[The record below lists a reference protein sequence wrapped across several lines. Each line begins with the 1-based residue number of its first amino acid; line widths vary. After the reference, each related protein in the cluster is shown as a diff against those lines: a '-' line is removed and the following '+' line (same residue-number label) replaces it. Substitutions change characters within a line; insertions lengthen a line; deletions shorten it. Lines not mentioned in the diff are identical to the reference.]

1 MRAISDLFTKYT
13 FTSTERFLRY
23 VQIDTQSD
31 PYSETSPSTEKQKD
45 LGRVLVDEL
54 KNLGLQQV
62 ELDQYGYVYTFIPSN
77 VSNVETRYLASQLNI
92 LTSRV

>member
-31 PYSETSPSTEKQKD
+31 PYSETSPSSEKQKE

-54 KNLGLQQV
+54 KTTRSQTSRIRPIRFCLH
-62 ELDQYGYVYTFIPSN
+62 VYSVKCVKRRDAISPITTKYSN
-77 VSNVETRYLASQLNI
+77 V
-92 LTSRV
+92 